1 MILNLESALSLNFC
15 VIRVV
20 IMSWINFIENKRTIR
35 TLRKIT
41 TLASISF
48 FARTNILMFFICF
61 ELVLLP
67 IILIVLVYGS
77 QPEKIRRLY
86 YAIIYTGVFSIS
98 FVVEIIHLEG
108 WFLNYY
114 LSPIIYFLVIGLFLR
129 KIPLFLLHSW
139 LPKAHVE
146 APTSARILLAGVL
159 LKVGLFGLIKI
170 IILINII
177 NFIELF
183 LRIMGLL
190 IMSLITCVS
199 RERKVITAI
208 RRITHINF
216 SLYGL
221 NILSITGNSGVS
233 LLGISHGLVSS
244 IIFRFVGFLYHF
256 NGTRILF
263 FLRGLI
269 RYSIFLGFTIVIVY
283 LTNAGVPV
291 MLSFWGELL
300 LFMVLINGRT
310 LLLLGLIIYFFYSF
324 YYSVYLLIHF
334 RKRRQ
339 QINFRL
345 SILNLNLIF
354 IIRVISLLLWM
365 W

>member
-1 MILNLESALSLNFC
+1 MTFCGCYLSFTLCIFLLVKILNFECHYSSFERLTCNQEDLQWLSLFTGYTFMILNLESALSLNFC

-98 FVVEIIHLEG
+98 FVIEIIHLEG

-159 LKVGLFGLIKI
+159 LKVGLFGIIKI
-170 IILINII
+170 IILIGYLICWIYILII
-177 NFIELF
+177 SFDSLKEIPITMF
-183 LRIMGLL
+183 LI
-190 IMSLITCVS
+190 
-199 RERKVITAI
+199 
-208 RRITHINF
+208 
-216 SLYGL
+216 
-221 NILSITGNSGVS
+221 NILENYAKLKWPLGLPRS
-233 LLGISHGLVSS
+233 LNYLYTMEHFFKYSMKRSKYSS
-244 IIFRFVGFLYHF
+244 KGE
-256 NGTRILF
+256 N
-263 FLRGLI
+263 LRG
-269 RYSIFLGFTIVIVY
+269 
-283 LTNAGVPV
+283 
-291 MLSFWGELL
+291 
-300 LFMVLINGRT
+300 
-310 LLLLGLIIYFFYSF
+310 
-324 YYSVYLLIHF
+324 
-334 RKRRQ
+334 
-339 QINFRL
+339 
-345 SILNLNLIF
+345 F
-354 IIRVISLLLWM
+354 IDCCC
-365 W
+365 